1 MNARIASSAAAVAFA
16 LLGSS
21 AAFAQQA
28 AAGENYDTVPAFVS
42 SQSRADVKANLA
54 QARAAGEVNNVGE
67 AYGFVLPSRAQ
78 AVVVTKS
85 RADVKADVR
94 AAVRSGQN
102 LGSGE
107 LG

>member
-28 AAGENYDTVPAFVS
+28 VGEGYSAAPAFVS
-42 SQSRADVKANLA
+42 AESRADVKAELA
-54 QARAAGEVNNVGE
+54 RARAAGEVNNVAE
-67 AYGFVLPSRAQ
+67 SYGYTLPGRTE
-78 AVVVTKS
+78 AVVLGKS

-102 LGSGE
+102 LSGGE